1 MNINNEDVD
10 EDNNDDE
17 QEEEEEEEKPIPAS
31 VCIRHLL
38 RACNNLE
45 ENAIYTE
52 MLQKLEKA
60 LFENKYFTKKLH
72 NF

>member
-17 QEEEEEEEKPIPAS
+17 QEEEKEKPIPAY
-31 VCIRHLL
+31 
-38 RACNNLE
+38 
-45 ENAIYTE
+45 YTE

-60 LFENKYFTKKLH
+60 LFENKYFTKKQSTID
-72 NF
+72 NFFKV